1 MHIIGFG
8 FMDTIVNKVA
18 QSGIITLDLKTFIP
32 TTDQFYEF
40 DLKPFLFHELLLR
53 EKDFRAAMNEYD
65 WSKVAGKHLS
75 VYCSS
80 DAIIPMWAYM
90 LIASK
95 AQQVAAS
102 VYFGSVNDHKN
113 HLLLQAIAAID
124 VTTYDDAR
132 VVIKGCGE
140 ESISEAAFLN
150 ITYKLQPVVKS
161 LMYGE
166 PCSTVPIYKKK

>member
-1 MHIIGFG
+1 
-8 FMDTIVNKVA
+8 MDTIVNKVA

-32 TTDQFYEF
+32 ATDQFYEF

-95 AQQVAAS
+95 AQQVVAS